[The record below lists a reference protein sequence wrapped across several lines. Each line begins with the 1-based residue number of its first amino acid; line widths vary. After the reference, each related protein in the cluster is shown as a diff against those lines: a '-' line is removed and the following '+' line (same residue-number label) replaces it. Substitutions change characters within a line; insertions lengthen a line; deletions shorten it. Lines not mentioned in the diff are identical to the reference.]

1 MRPTL
6 RRVVV
11 FVALVTMAATARP
24 QTVAGF
30 DQRRDTIPVGPGES
44 IQAAIDTAVDG
55 DVIELA
61 AGDYSERIN
70 FRGKAI
76 RIVGAGEAT
85 VIRGV
90 ERGPVVRFSSREGP
104 GSVLDSV
111 LITGGVAKRGGGIF
125 IHNASPTVVRTVV
138 TGNRAELQGSG
149 IYVDGDATPFIY
161 NNLIIYNTNDGSGDP
176 HAVEIVGASPWV
188 VNNTVVRSDSN
199 GVISRGGA
207 PVIRNNLLAWNG
219 ARAGGT
225 RRGRGICDFSNGQA
239 SIHYNGFH
247 RNTVAAILR
256 DGRDWKKIRHLQS
269 RRPDP
274 LVERNIDGNPNFAAR
289 PPANADAAS
298 YSDFELAGAGKA
310 LNRGDPAMEC
320 TDLDGTRNDL
330 GFTGG
335 PFATGSAELPTAGTC
350 GTVTG

>member
-90 ERGPVVRFSSREGP
+90 GRGPVVRFSSREGP

-199 GVISRGGA
+199 GVIS
-207 PVIRNNLLAWNG
+207 
-219 ARAGGT
+219 
-225 RRGRGICDFSNGQA
+225 RGICDFSNGQA

-335 PFATGSAELPTAGTC
+335 PFATGSAELPTVGTC